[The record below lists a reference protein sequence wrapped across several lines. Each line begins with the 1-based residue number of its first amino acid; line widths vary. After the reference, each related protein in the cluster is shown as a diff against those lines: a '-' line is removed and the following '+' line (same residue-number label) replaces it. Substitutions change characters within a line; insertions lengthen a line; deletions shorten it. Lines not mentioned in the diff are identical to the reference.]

1 MSSVQ
6 NFGGFMEIK
15 IIEVEKPENLNI
27 IIGQSHFIKT
37 VEDVY
42 EALITSYPDIKFGF
56 AFCES
61 SGKRLIRHSGT
72 DNELENLAIKNARNI
87 AAGHTFVLLLGNAY
101 PINIMKSLKFIDEVL
116 FLYAATANPL
126 KIAILEEEE
135 QRGIIGVLD
144 GKIPLGVEKEE
155 DIKERRDFLR
165 KIGYKI

>member
-1 MSSVQ
+1 MLRCH
-6 NFGGFMEIK
+6 FGGSMEIK
-15 IIEVEKPENLNI
+15 IVDVEKPENLNI

-42 EALITSYPDIKFGF
+42 EALITSYPDIEFGF

-72 DNELENLAIKNARNI
+72 DNKLENLAIKNARNI
-87 AAGHTFVLLLGNAY
+87 AAGHIFVLLLGNAY
-101 PINIMKSLKFIDEVL
+101 PINIMKSLKSIDEVL

-126 KIAILEEEE
+126 KIAILEEGE

>member
-1 MSSVQ
+1 
-6 NFGGFMEIK
+6 MEIK
-15 IIEVEKPENLNI
+15 IVDIEKPEDINVVV
-27 IIGQSHFIKT
+27 GQAHFIKT

-87 AAGHTFVLLLGNAY
+87 SAGHTFVLFLGNAY
-101 PINIMKSLKFIDEVL
+101 PINIMKSLKSIDEVL
-116 FLYAATANPL
+116 FLYTATANPL
-126 KIAILEEEE
+126 KIAILEEKE

-144 GKIPLGVEKEE
+144 GKIPLGVEKDA

-165 KIGYKI
+165 KIGYKK

>member
-1 MSSVQ
+1 
-6 NFGGFMEIK
+6 MEIK
-15 IIEVEKPENLNI
+15 IIDIEKPENVNVI
-27 IIGQSHFIKT
+27 VGQAHFIKT

-42 EALITSYPDIKFGF
+42 EALVTSYPDIKFGL

-72 DNELENLAIKNARNI
+72 DDELENLAIKNAESI

-101 PINIMKSLKFIDEVL
+101 PINIMKSLKSIDEVL

-126 KIAILEEEE
+126 KIAILEEGE

-144 GKIPLGVEKEE
+144 GKIPTGVEGEK

-165 KIGYKI
+165 KIGYKK

>member
-1 MSSVQ
+1 
-6 NFGGFMEIK
+6 MEIK

-72 DNELENLAIKNARNI
+72 DDELENLAIKNAGII

-101 PINIMKSLKFIDEVL
+101 PINIMKSLKSIDEVL

-126 KIAILEEEE
+126 KIIVLEEKE

-144 GKIPLGVEKEE
+144 GKIPLGVEKED

-165 KIGYKI
+165 KIGYKK